1 MARST
6 SLSVTEIRQ
15 ARLDNPKMRER
26 DLADTLG
33 ISEAQLLAAHLGQ
46 GVTRVTPDMDVLM
59 PAVMRLGEVMA
70 LTRNESCV
78 IEKTGVYADYR
89 GGPHAAL
96 VVNDEID
103 LRMFPGHWKFAFAV
117 VKPLEGGGERRSLQ
131 VFDAAGDAVHKVFL
145 KDSSVHSEW
154 TSVVAELRLPEQSGD
169 LPILPR
175 QKTEAAASDPAKAER
190 LRDEWDKITDTH
202 QFLQMVKKL
211 KMNRLGAYRVA
222 GAPFVRSLQTS
233 AVSVLLEK
241 ARDMALPIMVF
252 VGNRGCIE
260 IHTGP
265 IETVKP
271 MGPWINVLDP
281 RFNLHLRNDHIA
293 EVWQATKATR
303 RGDAVSVEAF
313 DAEGGLILQVFGVL
327 AEPEAAAKWND
338 LVAAL
343 PSLKEEAVA

>member
-6 SLSVTEIRQ
+6 SLSATEIQQ
-15 ARLDNPKMRER
+15 ARLDNPKMRDR
-26 DLADTLG
+26 DLADKLG
-33 ISEAQLLAAHLGQ
+33 ISEAQLVAAHLGQ
-46 GVTRVTPDMDVLM
+46 GVTRISPDMDVLI
-59 PAVMRLGEVMA
+59 PAVMQLGEVMA

-78 IEKTGVYADYR
+78 IEKTGVYAEYR

-96 VVNDEID
+96 VVNDDID
-103 LRMFPGHWKFAFAV
+103 LRMFPGHWTFAFAV
-117 VKPLEGGGERRSLQ
+117 EKQMADGGVRRSLQ

-145 KDSSVHSEW
+145 KEGSLHAAWAD
-154 TSVVAELRLPEQSGD
+154 VVAALRLPEQSGD
-169 LPILPR
+169 LSLLPR
-175 QKTEAAASDPAKAER
+175 QATEPAAGDPEKGAR
-190 LRDEWDKITDTH
+190 LREEWDRITDTH

-211 KMNRLGAYRVA
+211 KMNRLGAYRLA
-222 GAPFVRSLQTS
+222 GAPYVRPLQTS
-233 AVSVLLEK
+233 AISQVLEK

-293 EVWQATKATR
+293 EVWQATKSTR

-313 DAEGGLILQVFGVL
+313 DAEGGLILQIFGVL
-327 AEPEAAAKWND
+327 AEPDAAAKWND

-343 PSLKEEAVA
+343 PSLKAEAVA